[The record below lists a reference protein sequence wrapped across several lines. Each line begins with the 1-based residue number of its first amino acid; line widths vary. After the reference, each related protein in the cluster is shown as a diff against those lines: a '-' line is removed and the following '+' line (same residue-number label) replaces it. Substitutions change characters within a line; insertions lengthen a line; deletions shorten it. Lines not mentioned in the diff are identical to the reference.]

1 MKLETALYKAL
12 VSANV
17 SEDNA
22 TAVLTALEEEMSA
35 TLATKNDVAL
45 LRTEMKADC
54 AAIRAEIVTAC
65 SQLEVKLTVRM
76 GLMLS
81 AFAGIVLG
89 GMKYLI

>member
-22 TAVLTALEEEMSA
+22 TAVLNALEEEMST
-35 TLATKNDVAL
+35 TLATKNDMAL
-45 LRTEMKADC
+45 LRTE
-54 AAIRAEIVTAC
+54 IVA
-65 SQLEVKLTVRM
+65 LELKLTIRM

>member
-1 MKLETALYKAL
+1 MKLDMALYKAL
-12 VSANV
+12 VTAGV

-22 TAVLTALEEEMSA
+22 TAVLNALEEEMST

-45 LRTEMKADC
+45 LHTEMTAV
-54 AAIRAEIVTAC
+54 RAEMVAAC

-76 GLMLS
+76 GIMLS

>member
-1 MKLETALYKAL
+1 
-12 VSANV
+12 
-17 SEDNA
+17 
-22 TAVLTALEEEMSA
+22 MST

-45 LRTEMKADC
+45 LRTEMKAV
-54 AAIRAEIVTAC
+54 RAEMVAAC

-76 GLMLS
+76 GIMLS

>member
-22 TAVLTALEEEMSA
+22 TAVITALEEEMSA
-35 TLATKNDVAL
+35 TLATKNDMAL
-45 LRTEMKADC
+45 LRTE
-54 AAIRAEIVTAC
+54 IVA
-65 SQLEVKLTVRM
+65 LELKLTIRM